1 MENNKKIEQVNT
13 TLSWVEKTFGFIK
26 KMGFQNLLIT
36 LMMIF
41 VVSVVGQL
49 VFNPEGLVKK
59 YERIVS
65 EQHTESVIK
74 RMNNEPA
81 IRENLIK
88 LKAELNADRV
98 YVLETH
104 NGGANLAGL
113 PFLYVDL
120 TYAEPKSAYQWLE
133 SEYKN
138 VRLSRY
144 PWATELYQKNFYSE
158 NISYL
163 EQLDPE
169 LYYRLKNENVEYM
182 AAIMMYGTY
191 NPSGVV
197 GVVYTSKDNIPKREE
212 IQRILMKYSTVL
224 ATLFNNE

>member
-158 NISYL
+158 NIDYL

-182 AAIMMYGTY
+182 AAIMMYGSY

-224 ATLFNNE
+224 AALFNNE

>member
-49 VFNPEGLVKK
+49 VFNPEGLIKK

-120 TYAEPKSAYQWLE
+120 TYAEPKSAYQWME

-158 NISYL
+158 NIDYL

-182 AAIMMYGTY
+182 AAIMMYGSY
-191 NPSGVV
+191 NPSGVL
-197 GVVYTSKDNIPKREE
+197 GVVYTSKDSIPKREE

-224 ATLFNNE
+224 AALFNNE

>member
-120 TYAEPKSAYQWLE
+120 TYAEPKSAYQWME

-158 NISYL
+158 NIGYL

-182 AAIMMYGTY
+182 AAIMMYGSY

-224 ATLFNNE
+224 AALFNNE

>member
-49 VFNPEGLVKK
+49 VFNSEGLVKK

-120 TYAEPKSAYQWLE
+120 TYAEPKNAYQWME

-158 NISYL
+158 NIDYL

-182 AAIMMYGTY
+182 AAIMMYGSY

-224 ATLFNNE
+224 SALFNNE

>member
-49 VFNPEGLVKK
+49 VFNPEGLIKK

-120 TYAEPKSAYQWLE
+120 TYAEPKSAYQWME

-158 NISYL
+158 NIDYL

-182 AAIMMYGTY
+182 AAIMMYGSY
-191 NPSGVV
+191 NPSGVL
-197 GVVYTSKDNIPKREE
+197 GVVYTSKDSIPKREE
-212 IQRILMKYSTVL
+212 IQRITM
-224 ATLFNNE
+224 A

>member
-158 NISYL
+158 NIDYL

-182 AAIMMYGTY
+182 AAIMMYGSY

-224 ATLFNNE
+224 SALFNNE

>member
-41 VVSVVGQL
+41 VVSVVGQF

-158 NISYL
+158 NIDYL

-182 AAIMMYGTY
+182 AAIMMYGSY

-224 ATLFNNE
+224 AALFNNE